1 MMTDGTRRTK
11 AGRIRL
17 VPVEDREAHEERVEA
32 MRNHPSTYIDDMS
45 RPHLIPLD
53 GGASEE

>member
-17 VPVEDREAHEERVEA
+17 VPVEDREAHEARIES
-32 MRNHPSTYIDDMS
+32 MKNHPTAS
-45 RPHLIPLD
+45 RPRGHLTPLE
-53 GGASEE
+53 SESDANE